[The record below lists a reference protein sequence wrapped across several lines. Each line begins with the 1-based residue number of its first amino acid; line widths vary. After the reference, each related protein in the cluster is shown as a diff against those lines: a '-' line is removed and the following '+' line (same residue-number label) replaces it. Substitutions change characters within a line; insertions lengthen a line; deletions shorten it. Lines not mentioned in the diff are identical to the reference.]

1 MPVIGKKGC
10 SGTEPESGIKRL
22 NAMSEG
28 DPCGEYAAVQ
38 RSVESAVDELRGLVG
53 ALQSIAR
60 SLQSVSGTGY

>member
-1 MPVIGKKGC
+1 
-10 SGTEPESGIKRL
+10 
-22 NAMSEG
+22 MSEG

-38 RSVESAVDELRGLVG
+38 RNVESAVDELRGVMG

>member
-1 MPVIGKKGC
+1 MPDIGKKGC
-10 SGTEPESGIKRL
+10 SGTEPEFGLKRL
-22 NAMSEG
+22 YAMSEG

-38 RSVESAVDELRGLVG
+38 RSVESAVDELRGVMG